1 MNNAKIRNLST
12 TLLRFALFLSL
23 TFLLPLAHIFSLMSI
38 HTYSVRVCVSLA
50 LYLSFFSLS
59 LFLSLS
65 LSLSMIVLGMFY
77 LGINTFL
84 LALCGSA
91 LKENRFAR
99 PTNIEKFKYDVRGC
113 RELAFCPPRHVES
126 VSKLCTSKRTER
138 CLTVEARDTDYNF
151 FNATRTAGNTF
162 HRKTESVVV
171 R

>member
-1 MNNAKIRNLST
+1 
-12 TLLRFALFLSL
+12 
-23 TFLLPLAHIFSLMSI
+23 MSI

-50 LYLSFFSLS
+50 LYRSFF
-59 LFLSLS
+59 
-65 LSLSMIVLGMFY
+65 SLSMIVLGMFY

-84 LALCGSA
+84 LALYGSA

-151 FNATRTAGNTF
+151 LMQLEQRVTLFIKKRI
-162 HRKTESVVV
+162 RRRSVIPVFSFSLSLSFSILNRQPV
-171 R
+171 N

>member
-1 MNNAKIRNLST
+1 
-12 TLLRFALFLSL
+12 
-23 TFLLPLAHIFSLMSI
+23 
-38 HTYSVRVCVSLA
+38 
-50 LYLSFFSLS
+50 
-59 LFLSLS
+59 
-65 LSLSMIVLGMFY
+65 MIVLGMFY

-113 RELAFCPPRHVES
+113 RELAFRPPRHVES

-151 FNATRTAGNTF
+151 LMQLEQRVTLFIEKRIRR
-162 HRKTESVVV
+162 HSVILVFSFSFSIPNRQPV
-171 R
+171 N